1 MTRRKKEIFPRA
13 LGFSPYIW
21 LVYIVI
27 PLFNMAFERGIKMV
41 LGYVMIAI
49 FIAAY
54 RQLFFSERS
63 TVFWLAVQM
72 LIIVT
77 LSLFYLPFYTF
88 MGFFTA
94 NFIGNYQDNRKFRI
108 ALAAFA
114 ATILLPILGNV
125 RNLDV
130 SDYLTLVPFI
140 MIMLM
145 TPFGMRSM
153 NLRKQ
158 LELQLNEAKEQ
169 IEILVK
175 KEERLRIARDLHD
188 TLGHTLS
195 LLTLKSQ
202 LVQRLTDKD
211 PEKARLEARE
221 MEETSRAALRQVRE
235 LVSDMRTL
243 TVAEEIEEVRSVLN
257 SADIA
262 LDCEGDTRLAGIP
275 DLTQNILSMCLKEAT
290 TNIIKHSRATACKI
304 TIRQETSDVR
314 MVIRDN
320 GVGLEEG
327 GMSTSHGNGLK
338 GMSERLALIDGTL
351 ELSSSGGTELSI
363 TVPIIIKGKESV
375 TA

>member
-1 MTRRKKEIFPRA
+1 M
-13 LGFSPYIW
+13 
-21 LVYIVI
+21 VI
-27 PLFNMAFERGIKMV
+27 PLFNMAYERGIKMV
-41 LGYVMIAI
+41 LGYAMIAI
-49 FIAAY
+49 FIVSY
-54 RQLFFSERS
+54 RQLFFSERL
-63 TVFWLAVQM
+63 TAFWLAVQM
-72 LIIVT
+72 IIIVT
-77 LSLFYLPFYTF
+77 LSLLYLPFYSF

-94 NFIGNYQDNRKFRI
+94 NFIGNYQDDRKFRI

-114 ATILLPILGNV
+114 ASILLPILGNV
-125 RNLDV
+125 RHLTV

-153 NLRKQ
+153 NYRKQ

-202 LVQRLTDKD
+202 LVQRLTEKD

-243 TVAEEIEEVRSVLN
+243 TVAEEIEEVRSILH
-257 SADIA
+257 SADIT
-262 LDCEGDTRLAGIP
+262 LESEGDTCLNGIP
-275 DLTQNILSMCLKEAT
+275 DLTQNILSMCLKEAA
-290 TNIIKHSRATACKI
+290 TNIIKHSRATACTI
-304 TIRQETSDVR
+304 TIRKGTSDVR

-320 GVGLEEG
+320 GVGLEDNG
-327 GMSTSHGNGLK
+327 LSTSQGNGLK

-351 ELSSSGGTELSI
+351 KLASSGGTELII